1 MADLIEV
8 ARSLSPYGVKGW
20 IRVAP
25 ETDEEL
31 LLECTKWWFRGPRD
45 AEPRPLEVGGV
56 KPHGKGLIAKWKG
69 CETPEEAQNW
79 KGTILIDREDFPPL
93 PEGEFWDEDLIGCRV
108 VNKEGEELGTVETLE
123 TNGVQSLLAVK
134 GEKRHL
140 IPLIPE
146 YVLDIDL
153 DSELIQVEW
162 HADWS

>member
-1 MADLIEV
+1 M
-8 ARSLSPYGVKGW
+8 
-20 IRVAP
+20 
-25 ETDEEL
+25 
-31 LLECTKWWFRGPRD
+31 
-45 AEPRPLEVGGV
+45 

>member
-45 AEPRPLEVGGV
+45 AEPRPLEV
-56 KPHGKGLIAKWKG
+56 AQYWKR
-69 CETPEEAQNW
+69 
-79 KGTILIDREDFPPL
+79 TILIDREDFPPL

>member
-1 MADLIEV
+1 M
-8 ARSLSPYGVKGW
+8 
-20 IRVAP
+20 
-25 ETDEEL
+25 
-31 LLECTKWWFRGPRD
+31 
-45 AEPRPLEVGGV
+45 
-56 KPHGKGLIAKWKG
+56 KWKG
-69 CETPEEAQNW
+69 CESPEEAQNW

-134 GEKRHL
+134 GAKRHL

>member
-25 ETDEEL
+25 GTDEEL

-45 AEPRPLEVGGV
+45 AEPRPLEVEGV

-79 KGTILIDREDFPPL
+79 KGTILIDREDFPAAAGGRILGRGSDWL
-93 PEGEFWDEDLIGCRV
+93 PRRE
-108 VNKEGEELGTVETLE
+108 
-123 TNGVQSLLAVK
+123 
-134 GEKRHL
+134 
-140 IPLIPE
+140 
-146 YVLDIDL
+146 
-153 DSELIQVEW
+153 
-162 HADWS
+162 

>member
-45 AEPRPLEVGGV
+45 AEPRPLEVEGV

-69 CETPEEAQNW
+69 CETPE
-79 KGTILIDREDFPPL
+79 
-93 PEGEFWDEDLIGCRV
+93 EDLIGCRV

>member
-1 MADLIEV
+1 MKVLYCTSEARPFAATGGLADV
-8 ARSLSPYGVKGW
+8 AGSLPQ
-20 IRVAP
+20 A
-25 ETDEEL
+25 L
-31 LLECTKWWFRGPRD
+31 
-45 AEPRPLEVGGV
+45 
-56 KPHGKGLIAKWKG
+56 
-69 CETPEEAQNW
+69 
-79 KGTILIDREDFPPL
+79 RER
-93 PEGEFWDEDLIGCRV
+93 LIGCRV